1 MTFALIACSSLHH
14 RRSSTW
20 PTQILSN
27 RSRKIYFP
35 HTMDSAIAIS
45 PTDSEDELIVFD
57 GAGSRAAKPHSQ
69 TTTGRETRRS
79 LRQSLP
85 ANKATPMAT
94 PPRTRPQRS
103 SRREVTP
110 PWLTSRQNK
119 KLKQSNAA
127 KANVTAKPPPKA
139 KVESARAKVRREIEQ
154 NTKPRRDAFLLHHR
168 AKFEPLLPTNN
179 YIAKLGPTERAIVQA
194 KTIEEQP
201 AGVRADLRPHQ
212 RTCLEFL
219 VNMYHNAMSAV
230 LGDEM
235 GLGKT
240 CSWQI
245 LLVFELSD

>member
-1 MTFALIACSSLHH
+1 
-14 RRSSTW
+14 
-20 PTQILSN
+20 
-27 RSRKIYFP
+27 
-35 HTMDSAIAIS
+35 MDSAIAVS

-57 GAGSRAAKPHSQ
+57 RTAPNATNPQIALKSGRAP
-69 TTTGRETRRS
+69 RRS

-85 ANKATPMAT
+85 AKKAATMTTPS
-94 PPRTRPQRS
+94 RTRPQRS

-119 KLKQSNAA
+119 KLKQSSAG
-127 KANVTAKPPPKA
+127 KATVTAKPPLKA
-139 KVESARAKVRREIEQ
+139 KVETARARVRREIEQ

-179 YIAKLGPTERAIVQA
+179 YISKLGPTTRAIIQA

-240 CSWQI
+240 CSRQS
-245 LLVFELSD
+245 LLVIDLPD